1 MPRGRKPMP
10 DAMRLVKYSKP
21 AKERMNPDQPQ
32 YGIEIQCPESFD
44 EVRRKAW
51 FDLVPNLIRAGVA
64 KEVDVYSLEML
75 VEKWVEWRDVQD
87 KVNTTGLVIKA
98 PSGYPIM
105 NPYYT
110 MSMQIGKEVGRMLS
124 EFGMTPSSR
133 QRVVVDKPKK
143 ASEFSDIS

>member
-1 MPRGRKPMP
+1 M
-10 DAMRLVKYSKP
+10 
-21 AKERMNPDQPQ
+21 
-32 YGIEIQCPESFD
+32 
-44 EVRRKAW
+44 
-51 FDLVPNLIRAGVA
+51 PNLIRAGVA

-87 KVNTTGLVIKA
+87 KVNSTGLVIKA